1 MRSSGTGSER
11 IGHAARVRGRTT
23 GSPQTDS
30 LRHFIR
36 HGGVLPVL
44 AAACMWITVV
54 SHAQNRGVYP
64 LGMSAINSGVMP
76 ESTLTYSNQFLV
88 YTRDQAKD
96 NEGQTLPV
104 TGNHTV
110 ILDMNTITWVS
121 QERILGDRYGASA
134 SLPFSK
140 NDLTSDLQ
148 GNLSGGSGFA
158 DSYYLPVI
166 LGWDWTRAAVRVMYG
181 FLAPTGRFSAGANDN
196 VGSGYWTHTLSTGQT
211 FYLTGNKHLS
221 LSAFQLYEFHTVQ
234 EGTRVHPG
242 ETFNLDYS
250 LMYSLA
256 RTRRF
261 QLQGGLAGYEQR
273 QTTAKTGPSISPAVS
288 EERYAINALA
298 LAVFGI
304 LPRRTSVGFKYFK
317 EFANRA
323 TFQGN
328 SLQVVASIGF

>member
-1 MRSSGTGSER
+1 MWHGS
-11 IGHAARVRGRTT
+11 VLRG
-23 GSPQTDS
+23 
-30 LRHFIR
+30 
-36 HGGVLPVL
+36 L
-44 AAACMWITVV
+44 AAVCICMTDP

-76 ESTLTYSNQFLV
+76 ASTFTYSNQFLL
-88 YTRDQAKD
+88 YTRGQAKD

-104 TGNHTV
+104 TGNHSV
-110 ILDMNTITWVS
+110 ILEMNTITWVS
-121 QERILGDRYGASA
+121 KERILGGRYAASA
-134 SLPFSK
+134 TLPFSN

-166 LGWDWTRAAVRVMYG
+166 LGWSWRRAAVRVMYG

-196 VGSGYWTHTLSTGQT
+196 VGSGYWTHTLSSGQT
-211 FYLTGNKHLS
+211 FYLTGNKLLS

-234 EGTRVHPG
+234 EGTGVHPG
-242 ETFNLDYS
+242 ETFDMDYS

-273 QTTAKTGPSISPAVS
+273 QTTARTGPGISVAAS
-288 EERYAINALA
+288 KERYAINALGFA
-298 LAVFGI
+298 VLAV
-304 LPRRTSVGFKYFK
+304 LPSRTSIGFKYFK
-317 EFANRA
+317 EFADRA

>member
-1 MRSSGTGSER
+1 MTGGT
-11 IGHAARVRGRTT
+11 
-23 GSPQTDS
+23 
-30 LRHFIR
+30 IR
-36 HGGVLPVL
+36 RGGVLPVF
-44 AAACMWITVV
+44 AAAYMWITSP

-64 LGMSAINSGVMP
+64 LGMSAINSGVMS
-76 ESTLTYSNQFLV
+76 ESTFTYSNQFLL

-96 NEGQTLPV
+96 NEGHTQPV

-121 QERILGDRYGASA
+121 QERILGARYGASA

-166 LGWDWTRAAVRVMYG
+166 LGWNWARAAVRAMYG

-196 VGSGYWTHTLSTGQT
+196 VGSGYWTHALSAGQT
-211 FYLTGNKHLS
+211 FYLTGNKLLS
-221 LSAFQLYEFHTVQ
+221 LSAFEMYEFHTVQ
-234 EGTRVHPG
+234 EGTGVHPG

-261 QLQGGLAGYEQR
+261 QLQAGLAGYEQR
-273 QTTAKTGPSISPAVS
+273 QTTAKTGPGINPAVS
-288 EERYAINALA
+288 EDRYAVNGLGFAMLG
-298 LAVFGI
+298 V
-304 LPRRTSVGFKYFK
+304 LPKRTSVGLKYFR
-317 EFANRA
+317 EFANRS
-323 TFQGN
+323 TFQGY